1 VSDKG
6 LLEICEHEGIVPTV
20 YFDSV
25 GVKTYGVG
33 HTKAAGDPDPNLMP
47 TYMPAGDALDEA
59 VLKAIRVFGVDVEKY
74 AARVNRAIT
83 VPLKQHQFDALVSFD
98 FNTGGIFKAQLTKQ
112 INSGDKAYA
121 CTVIDADTIEL
132 NGILPVD
139 EQGREWPAY
148 TSGGFLDYATPVD
161 MTGYTARM
169 AIRNKVGGTLL
180 ASADVADA
188 PLNIINITIDNAAKT
203 ILLEI
208 QEPETA
214 EITFKTAI
222 TDLEMVSPTG
232 RVNKL
237 KLTTTG
243 SEEDPDPVIVMGEVT
258 T

>member
-1 VSDKG
+1 M
-6 LLEICEHEGIVPTV
+6 
-20 YFDSV
+20 
-25 GVKTYGVG
+25 
-33 HTKAAGDPDPNLMP
+33 PDGWDG
-47 TYMPAGDALDEA
+47 AISR
-59 VLKAIRVFGVDVEKY
+59 VLGMK
-74 AARVNRAIT
+74 
-83 VPLKQHQFDALVSFD
+83 H
-98 FNTGGIFKAQLTKQ
+98 

-148 TSGGFLDYATPVD
+148 TSGGFLDYSTPVD

-169 AIRNKVGGTLL
+169 AMRNKVGGTLL

>member
-1 VSDKG
+1 LTVTAHG
-6 LLEICEHEGIVPTV
+6 LPDGW
-20 YFDSV
+20 
-25 GVKTYGVG
+25 
-33 HTKAAGDPDPNLMP
+33 AA
-47 TYMPAGDALDEA
+47 
-59 VLKAIRVFGVDVEKY
+59 AISRV
-74 AARVNRAIT
+74 
-83 VPLKQHQFDALVSFD
+83 
-98 FNTGGIFKAQLTKQ
+98 TGMKQ
-112 INSGDKAYA
+112 INSDDKEYA

-148 TSGGFLDYATPVD
+148 ISGGFLDYATPVD
-161 MTGYTARM
+161 MTGYTSRM
-169 AIRNKVGGTLL
+169 AMRNKVGGTLL